1 MDKSEAT
8 GDIMMLQ
15 KEHEFQKQ
23 ELLEAR
29 KAIDELKRENE
40 ARSAECQ
47 EAWKSLQ
54 ELQNELMR
62 KSMHVGSLGS
72 RLFHLVP
79 VFKILHLRIEK

>member
-1 MDKSEAT
+1 MDKSEVI

-15 KEHEFQKQ
+15 RDYEFQKQ

-29 KAIDELKRENE
+29 KAIEELKRENQ

-47 EAWKSLQ
+47 EAWKSLL

-62 KSMHVGSLGS
+62 KSMHVGSLGT
-72 RLFHLVP
+72 RLFHLAP
-79 VFKILHLRIEK
+79 VFTALYLQIEK